1 MSSPRGLSRFHP
13 LSLLL
18 AAWLLTACAASP
30 TRTASVGS
38 SPAIAYAYTPAG
50 TAPTVVLQSGLG
62 DGLGPWEAVGEALQ
76 GRRAVFAYDRPGYGA
91 SPAASGPRDPCAV
104 AAELHALLAA
114 TGVKPPYVL
123 VGHSLGGLYQYVF
136 ARLYPGEVAGLVLLD
151 PTHPRH
157 WQTMQAEAPGAAAV
171 IKGLRATLF
180 SAAARQEFDDQM
192 VCLDR
197 IERVTAPAPPTQI
210 LVSGRFGPA
219 EGEAFQRM
227 VWRLREDW
235 LKLTGA
241 RALATVEGSGHYL
254 QREAPAR
261 VVQAIESVSA
271 LP

>member
-1 MSSPRGLSRFHP
+1 MSSPRSASRFRP
-13 LSLLL
+13 LSLWLV
-18 AAWLLTACAASP
+18 AGLLTACSTSP
-30 TRTASVGS
+30 TRMASVGS
-38 SPAIAYAYTPAG
+38 GPAIAYAYTLAGAAPA
-50 TAPTVVLQSGLG
+50 VVLQSGLG
-62 DGLGPWEAVGEALQ
+62 DGVGPWDAVSQTLQ

-91 SPAASGPRDPCAV
+91 SPAASGPRDPCTV

-157 WQTMQAEAPGAAAV
+157 WQTMQAQAPGAAAV

-180 SAAARQEFDDQM
+180 SAAARQEFDDQA
-192 VCLDR
+192 VCLER
-197 IERVTAPAPPTQI
+197 VERVTAPLPPTQI

-227 VWRLREDW
+227 VGQLREDW

-241 RALATVEGSGHYL
+241 SAFSTVEGSGHYL

-261 VVQAIESVSA
+261 VVQAIESVSSR
-271 LP
+271 P